1 MRVERLS
8 SHQFTIFLTFDDLI
22 ERGFTSEE
30 IWHDAAS
37 VRRLFSEMMYD
48 ASDELDIELD
58 GMLLVQVF
66 MMQAQGMHVL
76 VTQMNDCTSEDED
89 FIEMKVTLD
98 ESHELIFLFDNFENL
113 IRVASYLAPL
123 GIEKGQVY
131 HMDGN
136 YYMLLEE
143 DDLAGVEVE
152 SIIAVMLEF
161 SQPSIIT
168 SHRLKEYG
176 KEIYSEFAVD
186 RILEQFYR

>member
-22 ERGFTSEE
+22 ERGFTSDD

-37 VRRLFSEMMYD
+37 VRHLFSEMMYD

-66 MMQAQGMHVL
+66 MMQAQGMHIL
-76 VTQMNDCTSEDED
+76 VTQMNDIVGEDDD

-98 ESHELIFLFDNFENL
+98 ESHELIFLFDDIENL
-113 IRVASYLAPL
+113 IHVASYLSPM
-123 GIEKGQVY
+123 GIENGQVY
-131 HMDGN
+131 YLDN
-136 YYMLLEE
+136 YYYMLFEE
-143 DDLAGVEVE
+143 DDLSGVEKE
-152 SIIAVMLEF
+152 SIIAVMSEY
-161 SQPSIIT
+161 SQSSILT

-176 KEIYSEFAVD
+176 KIIYENQAVKQLID
-186 RILEQFYR
+186 NFY